1 MTLLA
6 STKSKITIHRNGKN
20 VSRLETTGVVLVHLN
35 VVNSD
40 FQQDLRVFYTFVSN
54 ESLANY

>member
-6 STKSKITIHRNGKN
+6 STKSKITIHRNVKN
-20 VSRLETTGVVLVHLN
+20 VSRFETTGVVLVHLN
-35 VVNSD
+35 VVNSG
-40 FQQDLRVFYTFVSN
+40 FQQDLRVFYTFVPN

>member
-6 STKSKITIHRNGKN
+6 STKSKIIIHRNVKN

-40 FQQDLRVFYTFVSN
+40 FQQDLRVFYTFVPN

>member
-6 STKSKITIHRNGKN
+6 STKSKITIHRNVKN

>member
-6 STKSKITIHRNGKN
+6 STKSKITIHRNSKN
-20 VSRLETTGVVLVHLN
+20 VSCLETTGVVWVHLN
-35 VVNSD
+35 VANSD
-40 FQQDLRVFYTFVSN
+40 FQQDLRVFYTFVPN

>member
-6 STKSKITIHRNGKN
+6 STKSKIIIHRNVKN

-40 FQQDLRVFYTFVSN
+40 FQQDLRVSYTFVPN